1 MKAVMVAASKQQE
14 ENMTRIITQSELQYL
29 NDVELRSVYYRVLND
44 LSRHDLSIEEH
55 SLLMLSLQNVRTAL
69 HRRKPRGPGL

>member
-1 MKAVMVAASKQQE
+1 
-14 ENMTRIITQSELQYL
+14 MTRIITQSELQYL
-29 NDVELRSVYYRVLND
+29 NDVELRGVYYQVLND

-55 SLLMLSLQNVRTAL
+55 SLLMLSLQNVGTAL

>member
-1 MKAVMVAASKQQE
+1 MVAASKQQE
-14 ENMTRIITQSELQYL
+14 ENMTRIITQLELQNL
-29 NDVELRSVYYRVLND
+29 NDVELRGVYHRVLND

-55 SLLMLSLQNVRTAL
+55 SILMLSLQNIRSVL

>member
-14 ENMTRIITQSELQYL
+14 ENMTRIITQSELQCL

-55 SLLMLSLQNVRTAL
+55 SMLMLSLQNVRWAL
-69 HRRKPRGPGL
+69 QRRKPRGPGL